1 MRFLA
6 AGLLLLPPQQGGV
19 ALAGRVSTGEGVVP
33 KVLAVR
39 YTGPDAKLLK
49 PPDPSPAVVY
59 LVGVPPAKVEPRALE
74 LRQSGLEYRPR
85 VAAAPV
91 GSTVR
96 FPCDD
101 ETLHNVFSLTFGN
114 DFDHGK
120 FGKGEATQKVFEKKG
135 RVDIRC
141 RIHDHMRAY
150 LFLFDH
156 PYFAVAKEDGSFVIP
171 DVPPG
176 EYTIAAWKEGFA
188 KELRQKVE
196 VKAGA
201 SVELKFARH
210 AGTSVEGTA
219 LAGCCAAR

>member
-1 MRFLA
+1 MK
-6 AGLLLLPPQQGGV
+6 LLLAGFLVLSPQEAGV
-19 ALAGRVSTGEGVVP
+19 VLSGKVTYGEGVRP
-33 KVLAVR
+33 KVPAIN
-39 YTGPDAKLLK
+39 YMGPDARLIK
-49 PPDPSPAVVY
+49 PPDSSPAVVY
-59 LVGVPPAKVEPRALE
+59 LVGAPAAKVAPQTVE

-85 VAAAPV
+85 VVAAPV
-91 GSTVR
+91 GSTLR

-150 LFLFDH
+150 VFLFDH
-156 PYFAVAKEDGSFVIP
+156 PYFAVVKEDGTFTIP
-171 DVPPG
+171 NVPPG
-176 EYTIAAWKEGFA
+176 EHTLAAWKEGFT
-188 KELRQKVE
+188 KEVRQKVE

-201 SVELKFARH
+201 SVELKFTRH
-210 AGTSVEGTA
+210 PGTPAEGRA
-219 LAGCCAAR
+219 LEGCCAAR